1 MKKNVI
7 ITENQL
13 RLITE
18 ALGVPDSILE
28 AAEVVY
34 DLVAKDLKS
43 ITTKD
48 EKYSFSNDV
57 DIELGG
63 KKKIKIR
70 DFELVVNIEEYQS
83 QIKGKPIIISMGM
96 SQSFTFDRGVMMK
109 KIVKSETAEMEI
121 TYGVGENWEPSDLY
135 DAYVEDRS
143 EHLGS
148 IAHELKHKYDKQS
161 KEFDLI
167 GRDAEYRSTQ
177 SYGSFGIPIID
188 GTFMRYLYYT
198 TIAENLVRA
207 TEVASQLKTNNIT
220 KSQFKDFISKNR
232 VYKELVEIKN
242 FTFKKFIQGLRN
254 DMDGIDRVLN
264 HINEDPSELTEGQKI
279 NRILE
284 LVYINLVNTKMSVF
298 MGMTGSAGDNIRS
311 LLRGLTGSS
320 IGDAE
325 EGMKMEKMISK
336 FSNHISKYRG
346 NTLQFFK
353 DEIENFNYIATKMLK
368 KIGKLYD
375 MAKDDETVSESII
388 NWDLHQQSMVKKYGK
403 RKIETDYKFKR

>member
-1 MKKNVI
+1 MKNI
-7 ITENQL
+7 IISENQL

-135 DAYVEDRS
+135 DVYIEDRS

-298 MGMTGSAGDNIRS
+298 MDMTGSVGDNFRS

-320 IGDAE
+320 IGDEE
-325 EGMKMEKMISK
+325 EGMKMDKMISK

-346 NTLQFFK
+346 NTIQFFK

-368 KIGKLYD
+368 KIGKLYA

>member
-1 MKKNVI
+1 MKNII

-18 ALGVPDSILE
+18 ALGVPDSILD

-34 DLVAKDLKS
+34 DLIAQDLKS
-43 ITTKD
+43 ITTKE
-48 EKYSFSNDV
+48 EKYEFHNDV
-57 DIELGG
+57 DIVLGG

-70 DFELVVNIEEYQS
+70 DFELVVHIEEYQS

-96 SQSFTFDRGVMMK
+96 AQSFTFDRDVMMK
-109 KIVKSETAEMEI
+109 KIVKSETAEIEI

-135 DAYVEDRS
+135 DVYVEDRS

-207 TEVASQLKTNNIT
+207 TEVASQIKTNNVT

-232 VYKELVEIKN
+232 VYKELVDIKN
-242 FTFKKFIQGLRN
+242 FTFEKFIEGLRN

-264 HINEDPSELTEGQKI
+264 HINEDPSELTEDQKI

-298 MGMTGSAGDNIRS
+298 IDMTKSASDELRS
-311 LLRGLTGSS
+311 LLRGLTGSPMDKES
-320 IGDAE
+320 
-325 EGMKMEKMISK
+325 MKMDKMGRK
-336 FSNHISKYRG
+336 FSNYISKYRG
-346 NTLQFFK
+346 NETQFFK

-368 KIGKLYD
+368 KIGKLYA
-375 MAKDDETVSESII
+375 MVKDDETVSESII
-388 NWDLHQQSMVKKYGK
+388 NWDLHQKLVEKKYGK

>member
-1 MKKNVI
+1 MKNI
-7 ITENQL
+7 IISENQL

-135 DAYVEDRS
+135 DVYVEDRS

-298 MGMTGSAGDNIRS
+298 MDMTGSVGDNFRS

-320 IGDAE
+320 IGDEE
-325 EGMKMEKMISK
+325 EGIKMEKMISK

-368 KIGKLYD
+368 KIGKLYA